1 MRKKHDSDWP
11 HPTMRVFWYTESITA
26 DESDYEHL
34 HAERQSSNRSQ
45 SESGVMGRN
54 FHELVSN
61 VVEIASRWFSSSSG
75 DCPLE
80 AHRQLGQDTVLEP
93 RSIHQQAHKVS
104 ASVQRTPALTQPE

>member
-1 MRKKHDSDWP
+1 MQNPQIGRISNFIWS
-11 HPTMRVFWYTESITA
+11 VA
-26 DESDYEHL
+26 DEVLRDLYV
-34 HAERQSSNRSQ
+34 R
-45 SESGVMGRN
+45 GKY
-54 FHELVSN
+54 ELVSN